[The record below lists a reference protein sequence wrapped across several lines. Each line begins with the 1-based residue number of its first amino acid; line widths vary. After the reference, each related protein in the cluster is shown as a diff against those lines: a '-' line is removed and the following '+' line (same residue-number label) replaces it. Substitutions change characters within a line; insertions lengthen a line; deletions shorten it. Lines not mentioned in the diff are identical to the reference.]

1 MQNRDL
7 RVADAI
13 RDIVADIVLT
23 KLSDPAIGFVTI
35 TRCSLSRDLRNATVY
50 FSVLGDEAMRQRSL
64 THLEHARKFI
74 RRLLGQRLKLKFLP
88 ELHFELDEILL
99 EEQRIGKILDQLA
112 PEEEEKQSPEIDAN
126 QDHPASDE
134 M

>member
-1 MQNRDL
+1 MQHRDL

-50 FSVLGDEAMRQRSL
+50 FSVMGDNNQRQRSL
-64 THLEHARKFI
+64 AHLEHARKFI
-74 RRLLGQRLKLKFLP
+74 RRLLGQRLKMKFLP
-88 ELHFELDEILL
+88 ELHFKLDEILL
-99 EEQRIGKILDQLA
+99 EEQKIGKILEQLTSSNEKIDTNSENKST
-112 PEEEEKQSPEIDAN
+112 PPDEE
-126 QDHPASDE
+126 
-134 M
+134 

>member
-1 MQNRDL
+1 MQHRDL

-50 FSVLGDEAMRQRSL
+50 ISVMGDENQRQRSR
-64 THLEHARKFI
+64 TRLEHARRFI

-88 ELHFELDEILL
+88 ELHFELDEILI
-99 EEQRIGKILDQLA
+99 EEQRIGEILDQLN
-112 PEEEEKQSPEIDAN
+112 PEEEEKEAPDRNNNEDN
-126 QDHPASDE
+126 TPSDE
-134 M
+134 K

>member
-1 MQNRDL
+1 MQHRDL

-50 FSVLGDEAMRQRSL
+50 FSVMGDESQRQRSR
-64 THLEHARKFI
+64 TRLEHARRFI
-74 RRLLGQRLKLKFLP
+74 RRLLGQRLKMKFLP
-88 ELHFELDEILL
+88 ELHFELDEILI
-99 EEQRIGKILDQLA
+99 EEQRIGEILDQLN
-112 PEEEEKQSPEIDAN
+112 PEEEERKSPDNNAN
-126 QDHPASDE
+126 EDNTPSDE
-134 M
+134 K

>member
-1 MQNRDL
+1 MQHRDL

-50 FSVLGDEAMRQRSL
+50 FSVMGDESQRQRSR
-64 THLEHARKFI
+64 TRLEHARRFI
-74 RRLLGQRLKLKFLP
+74 RRLLGQRLKMKFLP
-88 ELHFELDEILL
+88 ELHFELDEILI
-99 EEQRIGKILDQLA
+99 EEQRIGEILDQLN
-112 PEEEEKQSPEIDAN
+112 PEEEETE
-126 QDHPASDE
+126 ASDRNDNE
-134 M
+134 DNTSSDEK